1 MYDIC
6 AGVCVKDDA
15 NNLSELRDVEKICG
29 RNCIRKYDKIFK
41 LYDKIEGRI
50 LTAYCE
56 DSDID

>member
-1 MYDIC
+1 M
-6 AGVCVKDDA
+6 KDDA

-29 RNCIRKYDKIFK
+29 RNCIRKYDKIYK

-56 DSDID
+56 DSDIDEDKFM